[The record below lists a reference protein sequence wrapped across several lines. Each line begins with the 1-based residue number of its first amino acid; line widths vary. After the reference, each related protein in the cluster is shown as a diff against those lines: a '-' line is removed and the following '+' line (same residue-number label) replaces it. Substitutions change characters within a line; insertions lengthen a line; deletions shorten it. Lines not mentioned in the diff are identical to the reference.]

1 MWFACLEGP
10 ENQQCARATAFGS
23 ASSTFGAKPRSAPM
37 TNLFS
42 TLRRLICIDISRG
55 QSEGEL
61 DDLVTAISRGN
72 RQFSREPDA
81 ASSVSPG

>member
-1 MWFACLEGP
+1 MWFARLEGP

-23 ASSTFGAKPRSAPM
+23 ASSTLGATPRSAPM

-42 TLRRLICIDISRG
+42 ALRRLLCIDISRG

-61 DDLVTAISRGN
+61 DDLVTASAAETGSLLESRT
-72 RQFSREPDA
+72 R
-81 ASSVSPG
+81 